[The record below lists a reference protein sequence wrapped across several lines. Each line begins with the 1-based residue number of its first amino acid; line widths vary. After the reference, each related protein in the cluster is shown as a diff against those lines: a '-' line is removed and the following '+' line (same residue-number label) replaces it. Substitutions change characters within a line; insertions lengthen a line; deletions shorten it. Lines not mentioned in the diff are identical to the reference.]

1 NFRRVFVCLSAVS
14 LATIGVVA
22 QQQPHA
28 ADHAAIAYATSTP
41 ADRIARLQASI
52 DAGAASLEFD
62 PQRGYLP
69 SLLRALEIPVS
80 SQGLVFSRT
89 SLQVDRIAP
98 WTPRAVYFSD
108 DAYVGWV
115 QEGPI
120 MEIATVDPKLGAVFY
135 TLRQEQAARPVFERQ
150 GRTCLQCHDS
160 SSTTGGVPGLI
171 MRSVFADRYGYVVP
185 SDQGVTT
192 DRTPLEDRWG
202 GWYVTGGLG
211 GQPHLGNVIAPLVGH
226 EIVNPAAYL
235 TKLRAQPN
243 PALADLSARF
253 DPAPYLVPHSDAVA
267 LMVLAHQTSIHNLI
281 TAAAYEARRAEY
293 DDRMISASRGD
304 GSPASQSE
312 GARVR
317 IESAGERLVRAML
330 FVKEAPLAEPVT
342 GTSGFAAEFG
352 KQGKRDRK
360 GRSLRDIDLTRRLF
374 RYPLSFLI
382 DSESFDA
389 MPPAVKSYVYKRLRE
404 VLTGED
410 TRPEFSHLSPDD
422 RTAIREILE
431 DTKPEFTSSAC
442 CPASRAAF

>member
-1 NFRRVFVCLSAVS
+1 MNFRRVFVCLSAVS

-171 MRSVFADRYGYVVP
+171 MRSVFPDRYGYVVP
-185 SDQGVTT
+185 SEQGVTT
-192 DRTPLEDRWG
+192 DRTPLADRWG
-202 GWYVTGGLG
+202 GWYVTGNLG
-211 GQPHLGNVIAPLVGH
+211 NQPHMGNIAAPLVGH
-226 EIVNPAAYL
+226 EIANPAAYL
-235 TKLRAQPN
+235 TKLRAEPSR
-243 PALADLSARF
+243 PVADLSERF
-253 DPAPYLVPHSDAVA
+253 DSAPYLTPHSDAVA
-267 LMVLAHQTSIHNLI
+267 LMVLAHQASIHNLI
-281 TAAAYEARRAEY
+281 TAATYEARRAEY
-293 DDRMISASRGD
+293 DDQMAGSARVD
-304 GSPASQSE
+304 GAVSE

-317 IESAGERLVRAML
+317 IETAGERLVRAML
-330 FVKEAPLAEPVT
+330 FVKEAPLAQPVS
-342 GTSGFAAEFG
+342 GTSGFAAEFARRG
-352 KQGKRDRK
+352 TRDQK
-360 GRSLRDIDLTRRLF
+360 GRSLRDLDLTRRLF
-374 RYPLSFLI
+374 RYPLSYLI
-382 DSESFDA
+382 YSESFDA
-389 MPPAVKSYVYKRLRE
+389 MPAPVRTYVYRRLRE
-404 VLTGED
+404 VLSGQD
-410 TRPEFSHLSPDD
+410 DRPEFAHLSPAD
-422 RTAIREILE
+422 RDAVREILE
-431 DTKPEFTSSAC
+431 ETKPEFTTTRAC
-442 CPASRAAF
+442 CSARQALP

>member
-1 NFRRVFVCLSAVS
+1 MNFRRVFVCLSAVS

-171 MRSVFADRYGYVVP
+171 MRSVFPDRYGYVVP

-192 DRTPLEDRWG
+192 DRTPLADRWG
-202 GWYVTGGLG
+202 GWYVTGNLG
-211 GQPHLGNVIAPLVGH
+211 NQPHMGNIAAPLVGH
-226 EIVNPAAYL
+226 EIANPAAYL
-235 TKLRAQPN
+235 TKLRAEPSR
-243 PALADLSARF
+243 PVADLSERF
-253 DPAPYLVPHSDAVA
+253 DSAPYLTPHSDAVA
-267 LMVLAHQTSIHNLI
+267 LMVLAHQASIHNLI
-281 TAAAYEARRAEY
+281 TAATYEARRAEY
-293 DDRMISASRGD
+293 DDQMAGSARVD
-304 GSPASQSE
+304 GAVSE

-317 IESAGERLVRAML
+317 IETAGERLVRAML
-330 FVKEAPLAEPVT
+330 FVKEAPLAQPVS
-342 GTSGFAAEFG
+342 GTSRFAAEFARRG
-352 KQGKRDRK
+352 TRDQK
-360 GRSLRDIDLTRRLF
+360 GRSLRDLDLTRRLF
-374 RYPLSFLI
+374 RYPLSYLI
-382 DSESFDA
+382 YSESFDA
-389 MPPAVKSYVYKRLRE
+389 MPAPVRTYVYRRLRE
-404 VLTGED
+404 VLSGQDDRT
-410 TRPEFSHLSPDD
+410 EFAHLSPAD
-422 RTAIREILE
+422 RDAVREILE
-431 DTKPEFTSSAC
+431 ETKPEFTTTRAC
-442 CPASRAAF
+442 CSARQALP

>member
-1 NFRRVFVCLSAVS
+1 MNFRRVFVCLSAVS

-171 MRSVFADRYGYVVP
+171 MRSVFPDRYGYVVP

-192 DRTPLEDRWG
+192 DRTPLADRWG
-202 GWYVTGGLG
+202 GWYVTGNLG
-211 GQPHLGNVIAPLVGH
+211 NQPHMGNIAAPLVGH
-226 EIVNPAAYL
+226 EIANSAAYL
-235 TKLRAQPN
+235 TKLRAELSRPV
-243 PALADLSARF
+243 ADLSERF
-253 DPAPYLVPHSDAVA
+253 DPAPYLTPHSDAVA
-267 LMVLAHQTSIHNLI
+267 LMVLAHQASIHNLI
-281 TAAAYEARRAEY
+281 TAATYEARRAEY
-293 DDRMISASRGD
+293 DDQMAGSARVD
-304 GSPASQSE
+304 GAVSE

-317 IESAGERLVRAML
+317 IETAGERLVRAML
-330 FVKEAPLAEPVT
+330 FVKEAPLAQPVS
-342 GTSGFAAEFG
+342 GTSGFAAEFARRG
-352 KQGKRDRK
+352 TRDQK
-360 GRSLRDIDLTRRLF
+360 GRSLRDLDLTRRLF
-374 RYPLSFLI
+374 RYPLSYLI
-382 DSESFDA
+382 YSESFDA
-389 MPPAVKSYVYKRLRE
+389 MPAPVRTYVYRRLRE
-404 VLTGED
+404 VLSGQD
-410 TRPEFSHLSPDD
+410 DRPEFAHLSPAD
-422 RTAIREILE
+422 RDAVREILE
-431 DTKPEFTSSAC
+431 ETKPEFTTTRAC
-442 CPASRAAF
+442 CSARQALP

>member
-1 NFRRVFVCLSAVS
+1 MNFRRVFVCLSAVS

-171 MRSVFADRYGYVVP
+171 MRSVFPDRYGYVVP

-192 DRTPLEDRWG
+192 DRTPLADRWG
-202 GWYVTGGLG
+202 GWYVTGNLG
-211 GQPHLGNVIAPLVGH
+211 NQPHMGNIAAPLVGH
-226 EIVNPAAYL
+226 EIANPAAYL
-235 TKLRAQPN
+235 TKLRAELSRPV
-243 PALADLSARF
+243 ADLSERF
-253 DPAPYLVPHSDAVA
+253 DPAPYLTPHSDAVA
-267 LMVLAHQTSIHNLI
+267 LMVLAHQASIHNLI
-281 TAAAYEARRAEY
+281 TAATYEARRAEY
-293 DDRMISASRGD
+293 DDQMAGSARVD
-304 GSPASQSE
+304 GAVSE

-317 IESAGERLVRAML
+317 IETAGERLVRAML
-330 FVKEAPLAEPVT
+330 FVKEAPLAQPVS
-342 GTSGFAAEFG
+342 GTSGFAAEFARRG
-352 KQGKRDRK
+352 TRDQK
-360 GRSLRDIDLTRRLF
+360 GRSLRDLDLTRRLF
-374 RYPLSFLI
+374 RYPLSYLI
-382 DSESFDA
+382 YSESFDA
-389 MPPAVKSYVYKRLRE
+389 MPAPVRTYVYRRLRE
-404 VLTGED
+404 VLSGQD
-410 TRPEFSHLSPDD
+410 DRPEFAHLSPAD
-422 RTAIREILE
+422 RDAVREILE
-431 DTKPEFTSSAC
+431 ETKPEFTTTRAC
-442 CPASRAAF
+442 CSARQALP

>member
-1 NFRRVFVCLSAVS
+1 MNFRRVFVCLSAVS

-171 MRSVFADRYGYVVP
+171 MRSVFPDRYGYVVP
-185 SDQGVTT
+185 SEQGVTT
-192 DRTPLEDRWG
+192 DRTPLADRWG
-202 GWYVTGGLG
+202 GWYVTGNLG
-211 GQPHLGNVIAPLVGH
+211 NQPHMGNIAAPLVGH
-226 EIVNPAAYL
+226 EIANPAAYL
-235 TKLRAQPN
+235 SKLRAEPSR
-243 PALADLSARF
+243 PVADLSERF
-253 DPAPYLVPHSDAVA
+253 DPAPYLTPHSDAVA
-267 LMVLAHQTSIHNLI
+267 LMVLAHQASIHNLI
-281 TAAAYEARRAEY
+281 TAATYEARRAEY
-293 DDRMISASRGD
+293 DDQMAGSARVD
-304 GSPASQSE
+304 GAVSE

-317 IESAGERLVRAML
+317 IETAGERLVRAML
-330 FVKEAPLAEPVT
+330 FVKEAPLAQPVS
-342 GTSGFAAEFG
+342 GTSGFAAEFARRG
-352 KQGKRDRK
+352 TRDQK
-360 GRSLRDIDLTRRLF
+360 GRSLRDLDLTRRLF
-374 RYPLSFLI
+374 RYPLSYLI
-382 DSESFDA
+382 YSESFDA
-389 MPPAVKSYVYKRLRE
+389 MPAPVRTYVYRRLRE
-404 VLTGED
+404 VLSGQD
-410 TRPEFSHLSPDD
+410 DRPEFAHLSPAD
-422 RTAIREILE
+422 RDAVREILE
-431 DTKPEFTSSAC
+431 ETKPEFTTTRAC
-442 CPASRAAF
+442 CSARQALP

>member
-1 NFRRVFVCLSAVS
+1 MNFRRVFVCLSAVS

-171 MRSVFADRYGYVVP
+171 MRSVFPDRYGYVVP

-192 DRTPLEDRWG
+192 DRTPLADRWG
-202 GWYVTGGLG
+202 GWYVTGNLG
-211 GQPHLGNVIAPLVGH
+211 NQPHMGNIAAPLVGH
-226 EIVNPAAYL
+226 EIANPAAYL
-235 TKLRAQPN
+235 TKLRAEPSR
-243 PALADLSARF
+243 PVADLSERF
-253 DPAPYLVPHSDAVA
+253 DSAPYLTPHSDAVA
-267 LMVLAHQTSIHNLI
+267 LMVLAHQASVHNLI
-281 TAAAYEARRAEY
+281 TAATYEARRAEY
-293 DDRMISASRGD
+293 DDQMAGSARVD
-304 GSPASQSE
+304 GAVSE

-317 IESAGERLVRAML
+317 IETAGERLVRAML
-330 FVKEAPLAEPVT
+330 FVKEAPLAQPVS
-342 GTSGFAAEFG
+342 GTSGFAAEFARRG
-352 KQGKRDRK
+352 TRDQK
-360 GRSLRDIDLTRRLF
+360 GRSLRDLDLTRRLF
-374 RYPLSFLI
+374 RYPLSYLI
-382 DSESFDA
+382 YSESFDA
-389 MPPAVKSYVYKRLRE
+389 MPAPVRTYVYRRLRE
-404 VLTGED
+404 VLSGQD
-410 TRPEFSHLSPDD
+410 DRPEFAHLSPAD
-422 RTAIREILE
+422 RDAVREILE
-431 DTKPEFTSSAC
+431 ETKPEFTTTRAC
-442 CPASRAAF
+442 CSARQALP

>member
-1 NFRRVFVCLSAVS
+1 MNFRRVFVCLSAVS

-171 MRSVFADRYGYVVP
+171 MRSVFPDRYGYVVP
-185 SDQGVTT
+185 SEQGVTT
-192 DRTPLEDRWG
+192 DRTPLADRWG
-202 GWYVTGGLG
+202 GWYVTGNLG
-211 GQPHLGNVIAPLVGH
+211 NQPHMGNIAAPLVGH
-226 EIVNPAAYL
+226 EIANPAAYL
-235 TKLRAQPN
+235 TKLRAEPSR
-243 PALADLSARF
+243 PVADLSERF
-253 DPAPYLVPHSDAVA
+253 DPAPYLTPHSDAVA
-267 LMVLAHQTSIHNLI
+267 LMVLAHQASIHNLI
-281 TAAAYEARRAEY
+281 TAATYEARRAEY
-293 DDRMISASRGD
+293 DDQMAGSARVD
-304 GSPASQSE
+304 GAVSE

-317 IESAGERLVRAML
+317 IETAGERLVRAML
-330 FVKEAPLAEPVT
+330 FVKEAPLAQPVS
-342 GTSGFAAEFG
+342 GTSGFAAEFARRG
-352 KQGKRDRK
+352 TRDQK
-360 GRSLRDIDLTRRLF
+360 GRSLRDLDLTRRLF
-374 RYPLSFLI
+374 RYPLSYLI
-382 DSESFDA
+382 YSESFDA
-389 MPPAVKSYVYKRLRE
+389 MPAPVRTYVYRRLRE
-404 VLTGED
+404 VLSGQD
-410 TRPEFSHLSPDD
+410 DRPEFAHLSPAD
-422 RTAIREILE
+422 RDAVREILE
-431 DTKPEFTSSAC
+431 ETKPEFTTTRAC
-442 CPASRAAF
+442 CSARQALP

>member
-1 NFRRVFVCLSAVS
+1 MNFRRVFVCLSAVS

-171 MRSVFADRYGYVVP
+171 MRSVFPDRYGYVVP
-185 SDQGVTT
+185 SEQGVTT
-192 DRTPLEDRWG
+192 DRTPLADRWG
-202 GWYVTGGLG
+202 GWYVTGNLG
-211 GQPHLGNVIAPLVGH
+211 NQPHMGNIAAPLVGH
-226 EIVNPAAYL
+226 EIANSAAYL
-235 TKLRAQPN
+235 TKLRAELSRPV
-243 PALADLSARF
+243 ADLSERF
-253 DPAPYLVPHSDAVA
+253 DPAPYLTPHSDAVA
-267 LMVLAHQTSIHNLI
+267 LMVLAHQASVHNLI
-281 TAAAYEARRAEY
+281 TAATYETRRAEY
-293 DDRMISASRGD
+293 DDQMAGSARVD
-304 GSPASQSE
+304 GAVSE

-317 IESAGERLVRAML
+317 IETAGERLVRAML
-330 FVKEAPLAEPVT
+330 FVKEAPLAQPVS
-342 GTSGFAAEFG
+342 GTSGFAAEFARRG
-352 KQGKRDRK
+352 TRDQK
-360 GRSLRDIDLTRRLF
+360 GRSLRDLDLTRRLF
-374 RYPLSFLI
+374 RYPLSYLI
-382 DSESFDA
+382 YSESFDA
-389 MPPAVKSYVYKRLRE
+389 MPAPVRTYVYRRLRE
-404 VLTGED
+404 VLSGQD
-410 TRPEFSHLSPDD
+410 DRPEFAHLSPAD
-422 RTAIREILE
+422 RDAVREILE
-431 DTKPEFTSSAC
+431 ETKPEFTTTRAC
-442 CPASRAAF
+442 CSARQALP

>member
-1 NFRRVFVCLSAVS
+1 MNFRRVFVCLSAVS

-171 MRSVFADRYGYVVP
+171 MRSVFPDRYGYVVP

-192 DRTPLEDRWG
+192 DRTPLADRWG
-202 GWYVTGGLG
+202 GWYVTGNLG
-211 GQPHLGNVIAPLVGH
+211 NQPHMGNIAAPLVGH
-226 EIVNPAAYL
+226 EIANPAAYL
-235 TKLRAQPN
+235 TKLRAEPSR
-243 PALADLSARF
+243 PVADLSERF
-253 DPAPYLVPHSDAVA
+253 DSAPYLTPHSDAVA
-267 LMVLAHQTSIHNLI
+267 LMVLAHQASIHNLI
-281 TAAAYEARRAEY
+281 TAATYEARRAEY
-293 DDRMISASRGD
+293 DDQMAGSARVD
-304 GSPASQSE
+304 GAVSE

-317 IESAGERLVRAML
+317 IETAGERLVRAML
-330 FVKEAPLAEPVT
+330 FVKEAPLAQPVS
-342 GTSGFAAEFG
+342 GTSGFAAEFARRG
-352 KQGKRDRK
+352 TRDQK
-360 GRSLRDIDLTRRLF
+360 GRSLRDLDLTRRLF
-374 RYPLSFLI
+374 RYPLSYLI
-382 DSESFDA
+382 YSESFDA
-389 MPPAVKSYVYKRLRE
+389 MPAPVRTYVYRRLRE
-404 VLTGED
+404 VLSGQD
-410 TRPEFSHLSPDD
+410 DRPEFAHLSPAD
-422 RTAIREILE
+422 RDAVREILE
-431 DTKPEFTSSAC
+431 ETKPEFTTTRAC
-442 CPASRAAF
+442 CSARQALP

>member
-1 NFRRVFVCLSAVS
+1 MNFRRVFVCLSAVS

-171 MRSVFADRYGYVVP
+171 MRSVFPDRYGYVVP

-192 DRTPLEDRWG
+192 DRTPLADRWG
-202 GWYVTGGLG
+202 GWYVTGNLG
-211 GQPHLGNVIAPLVGH
+211 NQPHMGNIAAPLVGH
-226 EIVNPAAYL
+226 EIANPAAYL
-235 TKLRAQPN
+235 TKLRAEPSR
-243 PALADLSARF
+243 PVADLSERF
-253 DPAPYLVPHSDAVA
+253 DPAPYLTPHSDAVA
-267 LMVLAHQTSIHNLI
+267 LMVLAHQASIHNLI
-281 TAAAYEARRAEY
+281 TAATYEARRAEY
-293 DDRMISASRGD
+293 DDQMAGSARVD
-304 GSPASQSE
+304 GAVSE

-317 IESAGERLVRAML
+317 IETAGERLVRAML
-330 FVKEAPLAEPVT
+330 FVKEAPLAQPVS
-342 GTSGFAAEFG
+342 GTSGFAAEFARRG
-352 KQGKRDRK
+352 TRDQK
-360 GRSLRDIDLTRRLF
+360 GRSLRDLDLTRRLF
-374 RYPLSFLI
+374 RYPLSYLI
-382 DSESFDA
+382 YSESFDA
-389 MPPAVKSYVYKRLRE
+389 MPAPVRTYVYRRLRE
-404 VLTGED
+404 VLSGQDDRT
-410 TRPEFSHLSPDD
+410 EFAHLSPAD
-422 RTAIREILE
+422 RDAVREILE
-431 DTKPEFTSSAC
+431 ETKPEFTTTRAC
-442 CPASRAAF
+442 CSARQALP

>member
-1 NFRRVFVCLSAVS
+1 MNFRRVFVCLSAVS

-171 MRSVFADRYGYVVP
+171 MRSVFPDRYGYVVP

-192 DRTPLEDRWG
+192 DRTPLADRWG
-202 GWYVTGGLG
+202 GWYVTGNLG
-211 GQPHLGNVIAPLVGH
+211 NQPHMGNIAAPLVGH
-226 EIVNPAAYL
+226 EIANPAAYL
-235 TKLRAQPN
+235 TKLRAEPSR
-243 PALADLSARF
+243 PVADLSERF
-253 DPAPYLVPHSDAVA
+253 DSAPYLTPHSDAVA
-267 LMVLAHQTSIHNLI
+267 LMVLAHQASIHNLI
-281 TAAAYEARRAEY
+281 TAATYEARRAEY
-293 DDRMISASRGD
+293 DDQMAGSARVD
-304 GSPASQSE
+304 GAVSE

-317 IESAGERLVRAML
+317 IETVGERLVRAML
-330 FVKEAPLAEPVT
+330 FVKEAPLAQPVS
-342 GTSGFAAEFG
+342 GTSGFAAEFARRG
-352 KQGKRDRK
+352 TRDQK
-360 GRSLRDIDLTRRLF
+360 GRSLRDLDLTRRLF
-374 RYPLSFLI
+374 RYPLSYLI
-382 DSESFDA
+382 YSESFDA
-389 MPPAVKSYVYKRLRE
+389 MPAPVRTYVYRRLRE
-404 VLTGED
+404 VLSGQD
-410 TRPEFSHLSPDD
+410 DRPEFAHLSPAD
-422 RTAIREILE
+422 RDAVREILE
-431 DTKPEFTSSAC
+431 ETKPEFTTTRAC
-442 CPASRAAF
+442 CSARQALP

>member
-1 NFRRVFVCLSAVS
+1 MNFRRVFVCLSAVS

-171 MRSVFADRYGYVVP
+171 MRSVFPDRYGYVVP

-192 DRTPLEDRWG
+192 DRTPLADRWG
-202 GWYVTGGLG
+202 GWYVTGNLG
-211 GQPHLGNVIAPLVGH
+211 NQPHMGNIAAPLVGH
-226 EIVNPAAYL
+226 EIANPAAYL
-235 TKLRAQPN
+235 TKLRAEPSR
-243 PALADLSARF
+243 PVADLSERF
-253 DPAPYLVPHSDAVA
+253 DSAPYLTPHSDAVA
-267 LMVLAHQTSIHNLI
+267 LMVLAHQASIHNLI
-281 TAAAYEARRAEY
+281 TAATYEARRAEY
-293 DDRMISASRGD
+293 DDQMAGSARVD
-304 GSPASQSE
+304 GAVSE

-317 IESAGERLVRAML
+317 IETAGERLVRAML
-330 FVKEAPLAEPVT
+330 FVKEAPLAQPVS
-342 GTSGFAAEFG
+342 GTSEFAAEFARRG
-352 KQGKRDRK
+352 TRDQK
-360 GRSLRDIDLTRRLF
+360 GRSLRDLDLTRRLF
-374 RYPLSFLI
+374 RYPLSYLI
-382 DSESFDA
+382 YSESFDA
-389 MPPAVKSYVYKRLRE
+389 MPAPVRTYVYRRLRE
-404 VLTGED
+404 VLSGQD
-410 TRPEFSHLSPDD
+410 DRPEFAHLSPAD
-422 RTAIREILE
+422 RDAVREILE
-431 DTKPEFTSSAC
+431 ETKPEFTTTRAC
-442 CPASRAAF
+442 CSARQALP

>member
-1 NFRRVFVCLSAVS
+1 MNFRRVFVCLSAVS

-171 MRSVFADRYGYVVP
+171 MRSVFPDRYGYVVP
-185 SDQGVTT
+185 SEQGVTT
-192 DRTPLEDRWG
+192 DRTPLADRWG
-202 GWYVTGGLG
+202 GWYVTGNLG
-211 GQPHLGNVIAPLVGH
+211 NQPHMGNIAAPLVGH
-226 EIVNPAAYL
+226 EIANPAAYL
-235 TKLRAQPN
+235 TKLRAEPSR
-243 PALADLSARF
+243 PVADLSERF
-253 DPAPYLVPHSDAVA
+253 DSAPYLTPHSDAVA
-267 LMVLAHQTSIHNLI
+267 LMVLAHQASIHNLI
-281 TAAAYEARRAEY
+281 TAATYEARRAEY
-293 DDRMISASRGD
+293 DDQMAGSARVD
-304 GSPASQSE
+304 GAVSE

-317 IESAGERLVRAML
+317 IETAGERLVRAML
-330 FVKEAPLAEPVT
+330 FVKEAPLAQPVS
-342 GTSGFAAEFG
+342 GTSRFAAEFARRG
-352 KQGKRDRK
+352 TRDQK
-360 GRSLRDIDLTRRLF
+360 GRSLRDLDLTRRLF
-374 RYPLSFLI
+374 RYPLSYLI
-382 DSESFDA
+382 YSESFDA
-389 MPPAVKSYVYKRLRE
+389 MPAPVRTYVYRRLRE
-404 VLTGED
+404 VLSGQDDRT
-410 TRPEFSHLSPDD
+410 EFAHLSPAD
-422 RTAIREILE
+422 RDAVREILE
-431 DTKPEFTSSAC
+431 ETKPEFTTTRAC
-442 CPASRAAF
+442 CSARQALP

>member
-1 NFRRVFVCLSAVS
+1 MNFRRVFVCLSAVS

-171 MRSVFADRYGYVVP
+171 MRSVFPDRYGYVVP

-192 DRTPLEDRWG
+192 DRTPLADRWG
-202 GWYVTGGLG
+202 GWYVTGNLG
-211 GQPHLGNVIAPLVGH
+211 NQPHMGNIAAPLVGH
-226 EIVNPAAYL
+226 EIANPAAYL
-235 TKLRAQPN
+235 SKLRAEPSR
-243 PALADLSARF
+243 PVADLSERF
-253 DPAPYLVPHSDAVA
+253 DSAPYLTPHSDAVA
-267 LMVLAHQTSIHNLI
+267 LMVLAHQASIHNLI
-281 TAAAYEARRAEY
+281 TAATYEARRAEY
-293 DDRMISASRGD
+293 DDQMLGATRTGGAVG
-304 GSPASQSE
+304 E

-317 IESAGERLVRAML
+317 IETAGERLVRAML
-330 FVKEAPLAEPVT
+330 FVKEAPLAQPVS
-342 GTSGFAAEFG
+342 GTSRFAAEFARRG
-352 KQGKRDRK
+352 TRDQK
-360 GRSLRDIDLTRRLF
+360 GRSLRDLDLTRRLF
-374 RYPLSFLI
+374 RYPLSYLI
-382 DSESFDA
+382 YSESFDA
-389 MPPAVKSYVYKRLRE
+389 MPAPVRTYVYRRLRE
-404 VLTGED
+404 VLSGQD
-410 TRPEFSHLSPDD
+410 DRPEFAHLSPAD
-422 RTAIREILE
+422 RDAVREILE
-431 DTKPEFTSSAC
+431 ETKPEFTTTRAC
-442 CPASRAAF
+442 CSARQALP

>member
-1 NFRRVFVCLSAVS
+1 MNFRRVFVCLSAVS

-171 MRSVFADRYGYVVP
+171 MRSVFPDRYGYVVP

-192 DRTPLEDRWG
+192 DRTPLADRWG
-202 GWYVTGGLG
+202 GWYVTGNLG
-211 GQPHLGNVIAPLVGH
+211 NQPHMGNIAAPLVGH
-226 EIVNPAAYL
+226 EIANPAAYL
-235 TKLRAQPN
+235 TKLRAEPSR
-243 PALADLSARF
+243 PVADLSERF
-253 DPAPYLVPHSDAVA
+253 DPAPYLTPHSDAVA
-267 LMVLAHQTSIHNLI
+267 LMVLAHQASIHNLI
-281 TAAAYEARRAEY
+281 TAATYEARRAEY
-293 DDRMISASRGD
+293 DDQMAGSARVD
-304 GSPASQSE
+304 GAVSE

-317 IESAGERLVRAML
+317 IETAGERLVRAML
-330 FVKEAPLAEPVT
+330 FVKEAPLAQPVS
-342 GTSGFAAEFG
+342 GTSGFAAEFARRG
-352 KQGKRDRK
+352 TRDQK
-360 GRSLRDIDLTRRLF
+360 GRSLRDLDLTRRLF
-374 RYPLSFLI
+374 RYPLSYLI
-382 DSESFDA
+382 YSESFDA
-389 MPPAVKSYVYKRLRE
+389 MPAPVRTYVYRRLRE
-404 VLTGED
+404 VLSGQD
-410 TRPEFSHLSPDD
+410 DRPEFAHLSPAD
-422 RTAIREILE
+422 RDAVREILE
-431 DTKPEFTSSAC
+431 ETKPEFTTTRAC
-442 CPASRAAF
+442 CSARQALP

>member
-1 NFRRVFVCLSAVS
+1 MNFRRVFVCLSAVS

-171 MRSVFADRYGYVVP
+171 MRSVFPDRYGYVVP
-185 SDQGVTT
+185 SEQGVTT
-192 DRTPLEDRWG
+192 DRTPLADRWG
-202 GWYVTGGLG
+202 GWYVTGNLG
-211 GQPHLGNVIAPLVGH
+211 NQPHMGNIAAPLVGH
-226 EIVNPAAYL
+226 EIANPAAYL
-235 TKLRAQPN
+235 TKLRAEPSR
-243 PALADLSARF
+243 PVADLSERF
-253 DPAPYLVPHSDAVA
+253 DSAPYLTPHSDAVA
-267 LMVLAHQTSIHNLI
+267 LMVLAHQASIHNLI
-281 TAAAYEARRAEY
+281 TAATYEARRAEY
-293 DDRMISASRGD
+293 DDQMAGSARVD
-304 GSPASQSE
+304 GAVSE

-317 IESAGERLVRAML
+317 IETAGERLVRAML
-330 FVKEAPLAEPVT
+330 FVKEAPLAQPVS
-342 GTSGFAAEFG
+342 GTSGFAAEFARRG
-352 KQGKRDRK
+352 TRDQK
-360 GRSLRDIDLTRRLF
+360 GRSLRDLDLTRRLF
-374 RYPLSFLI
+374 RYPLSYLI
-382 DSESFDA
+382 YSESFDA
-389 MPPAVKSYVYKRLRE
+389 MPAPVRTYVYRRLRE
-404 VLTGED
+404 VLSGQDDRT
-410 TRPEFSHLSPDD
+410 EFAHLSPAD
-422 RTAIREILE
+422 RDAVREILE
-431 DTKPEFTSSAC
+431 ETKPEFTTTRAC
-442 CPASRAAF
+442 CSARQALP

>member
-1 NFRRVFVCLSAVS
+1 MNFRRVFVCLSAVS

-150 GRTCLQCHDS
+150 GTVGGRT
-160 SSTTGGVPGLI
+160 TTIGGEG
-171 MRSVFADRYGYVVP
+171 F
-185 SDQGVTT
+185 
-192 DRTPLEDRWG
+192 
-202 GWYVTGGLG
+202 
-211 GQPHLGNVIAPLVGH
+211 
-226 EIVNPAAYL
+226 
-235 TKLRAQPN
+235 
-243 PALADLSARF
+243 RF
-253 DPAPYLVPHSDAVA
+253 DLGPTFFLYPRVLSEIFASCLWTMLKAEWPPMSFSPKQRTTSQRSTRTSWMSSKVSVPI
-267 LMVLAHQTSIHNLI
+267 LTP
-281 TAAAYEARRAEY
+281 
-293 DDRMISASRGD
+293 
-304 GSPASQSE
+304 SP
-312 GARVR
+312 
-317 IESAGERLVRAML
+317 
-330 FVKEAPLAEPVT
+330 PT
-342 GTSGFAAEFG
+342 
-352 KQGKRDRK
+352 
-360 GRSLRDIDLTRRLF
+360 
-374 RYPLSFLI
+374 
-382 DSESFDA
+382 
-389 MPPAVKSYVYKRLRE
+389 PP
-404 VLTGED
+404 
-410 TRPEFSHLSPDD
+410 RPG
-422 RTAIREILE
+422 
-431 DTKPEFTSSAC
+431 
-442 CPASRAAF
+442 

>member
-1 NFRRVFVCLSAVS
+1 MNFRRVFVCLSAVS

-171 MRSVFADRYGYVVP
+171 MRSVFPDRYGYVVP

-192 DRTPLEDRWG
+192 DRTPLADRWG
-202 GWYVTGGLG
+202 GWYVTGNLG
-211 GQPHLGNVIAPLVGH
+211 NQPHMGNIAAPLVGH
-226 EIVNPAAYL
+226 EIANSAAYL
-235 TKLRAQPN
+235 TKLRAEPSR
-243 PALADLSARF
+243 PVADLSERF
-253 DPAPYLVPHSDAVA
+253 DSAPYLTPHSDAVA
-267 LMVLAHQTSIHNLI
+267 LMVLAHQASIHNLI
-281 TAAAYEARRAEY
+281 TAATYEARRAEY
-293 DDRMISASRGD
+293 DDQMAGSARVD
-304 GSPASQSE
+304 GAVSE

-317 IESAGERLVRAML
+317 IETAGERLVRAML
-330 FVKEAPLAEPVT
+330 FVKEAPLAQPVS
-342 GTSGFAAEFG
+342 GTSRFAAEFARRG
-352 KQGKRDRK
+352 TRDQK
-360 GRSLRDIDLTRRLF
+360 GRSLRDLDLTRRLF
-374 RYPLSFLI
+374 RYPLSYLI
-382 DSESFDA
+382 YSESFDA
-389 MPPAVKSYVYKRLRE
+389 MPAPVRTYVYRRLRE
-404 VLTGED
+404 VLGGQD
-410 TRPEFSHLSPDD
+410 DRPEFAHLSPAD
-422 RTAIREILE
+422 RDAVREILE
-431 DTKPEFTSSAC
+431 ETKPEFTTTRAC
-442 CPASRAAF
+442 CSARQALP

>member
-1 NFRRVFVCLSAVS
+1 MNFRRVFVCLSAVS

-171 MRSVFADRYGYVVP
+171 MRSVFPDRYGYVVP

-192 DRTPLEDRWG
+192 DRTPLADRWG
-202 GWYVTGGLG
+202 GWYVTGNLG
-211 GQPHLGNVIAPLVGH
+211 NQPHMGNIAAPLVGH
-226 EIVNPAAYL
+226 EIANPAAYL
-235 TKLRAQPN
+235 TKLRAEPSR
-243 PALADLSARF
+243 PVADLSERF
-253 DPAPYLVPHSDAVA
+253 DSAPYLTPHSDAVA
-267 LMVLAHQTSIHNLI
+267 LMVLAHQASIHNLI
-281 TAAAYEARRAEY
+281 TAATYEARRAEY
-293 DDRMISASRGD
+293 DDQMAGSARVD
-304 GSPASQSE
+304 GAVSE

-317 IESAGERLVRAML
+317 IETAGERLVRAML
-330 FVKEAPLAEPVT
+330 FVKEAPLAQPVS
-342 GTSGFAAEFG
+342 GTSEFAAEFARRG
-352 KQGKRDRK
+352 TRDQK
-360 GRSLRDIDLTRRLF
+360 GRSLRDLDLTRRLF
-374 RYPLSFLI
+374 RYPLSYLI
-382 DSESFDA
+382 YSESFDA
-389 MPPAVKSYVYKRLRE
+389 MPAPVRTYVYRRLRE
-404 VLTGED
+404 VLSGQDDRT
-410 TRPEFSHLSPDD
+410 EFAHLSPAD
-422 RTAIREILE
+422 RDAVREILE
-431 DTKPEFTSSAC
+431 ETKPEFTTTRAC
-442 CPASRAAF
+442 CSARQALP

>member
-1 NFRRVFVCLSAVS
+1 MNFRRVFVCLSAVS

-171 MRSVFADRYGYVVP
+171 MRSVFPDRYGYVVP

-192 DRTPLEDRWG
+192 DRTPLADRWG
-202 GWYVTGGLG
+202 GWYVTGNLG
-211 GQPHLGNVIAPLVGH
+211 NQPHMGNIAAPLVGH
-226 EIVNPAAYL
+226 EIANPAAYL
-235 TKLRAQPN
+235 TKLRAEPSR
-243 PALADLSARF
+243 PVADLSERF
-253 DPAPYLVPHSDAVA
+253 DSAPYLTPHSDAVA
-267 LMVLAHQTSIHNLI
+267 LMVLAHQASIHNLI
-281 TAAAYEARRAEY
+281 TAATYEARRAEY
-293 DDRMISASRGD
+293 DDQMAGSARVD
-304 GSPASQSE
+304 GAVSE

-317 IESAGERLVRAML
+317 IETAGERLVRAML
-330 FVKEAPLAEPVT
+330 FVKEAPLAQPVS
-342 GTSGFAAEFG
+342 GTSRFAAEFARRG
-352 KQGKRDRK
+352 TRDQK
-360 GRSLRDIDLTRRLF
+360 GRSLRDLDLTRRLF
-374 RYPLSFLI
+374 RYPLSYLI
-382 DSESFDA
+382 YSESFDA
-389 MPPAVKSYVYKRLRE
+389 MPAPVRTYVYRRLRE
-404 VLTGED
+404 VLSGQD
-410 TRPEFSHLSPDD
+410 DRPEFAHLSPAD
-422 RTAIREILE
+422 RDAVREILE
-431 DTKPEFTSSAC
+431 ETKPEFTTTRAC
-442 CPASRAAF
+442 CSARQALP

>member
-1 NFRRVFVCLSAVS
+1 MNIRTLLVCLCLAASA
-14 LATIGVVA
+14 AIGVVA
-22 QQQPHA
+22 QQPRA
-28 ADHAAIAYATSTP
+28 ADHPAIAYATRTP
-41 ADRIARLQASI
+41 VDRVARLQTAI
-52 DAGAASLEFD
+52 DSGALTLEFD
-62 PQRGYLP
+62 EQRGYLP

-98 WTPRAVYFSD
+98 WTPRAVYFND

-115 QEGPI
+115 QDGPI
-120 MEIATVDPKLGAVFY
+120 MEVATVDPALGAVFY
-135 TLRQEQAARPVFERQ
+135 TLQQQKESRPRFERQ

>member
-1 NFRRVFVCLSAVS
+1 MNFRRVFVCLSAVS

-171 MRSVFADRYGYVVP
+171 MRSVFPDRYGYVVP

-192 DRTPLEDRWG
+192 DRTPLADRWG
-202 GWYVTGGLG
+202 GWYVTGNLG
-211 GQPHLGNVIAPLVGH
+211 NQPHMGNIAAPLVGH
-226 EIVNPAAYL
+226 EIANPAAYL
-235 TKLRAQPN
+235 SKLRAEPSR
-243 PALADLSARF
+243 PVADLSERF
-253 DPAPYLVPHSDAVA
+253 DSAPYLTPHSDAVA
-267 LMVLAHQTSIHNLI
+267 LMVLAHQASIHNLI
-281 TAAAYEARRAEY
+281 TAATYEARRAEY
-293 DDRMISASRGD
+293 DDQMAGSARVD
-304 GSPASQSE
+304 GAVSE

-317 IESAGERLVRAML
+317 IETAGERLVRAML
-330 FVKEAPLAEPVT
+330 FVKEAPLAQPVS
-342 GTSGFAAEFG
+342 GTSRFAAEFARRG
-352 KQGKRDRK
+352 TRDQK
-360 GRSLRDIDLTRRLF
+360 GRSLRDLDLTRRLF
-374 RYPLSFLI
+374 RYPLSYLI
-382 DSESFDA
+382 YSESFDA
-389 MPPAVKSYVYKRLRE
+389 MPAPVRTYVYRRLRE
-404 VLTGED
+404 VLGGQD
-410 TRPEFSHLSPDD
+410 DRPEFAHLSPAD
-422 RTAIREILE
+422 RDAVREILE
-431 DTKPEFTSSAC
+431 ETKPEFTTTRAC
-442 CPASRAAF
+442 CSARQALP